1 MYKNNKNILYSVYHN
16 ENNNKKMN
24 KNIALF
30 RKKNIEKLCPFDIA
44 FPFTFL
50 SSFLH
55 IQHVT
60 EDSS

>member
-30 RKKNIEKLCPFDIA
+30 RKKKYRKIV
-44 FPFTFL
+44 
-50 SSFLH
+50 S
-55 IQHVT
+55 V
-60 EDSS
+60 